1 MNNSVFG
8 KTMENVRNRQ
18 VIKPIYTKKQY
29 NKACQSQLLK
39 NITNINDD
47 LSLAHYHKTKVV
59 LNKPIYCGM
68 SILDF
73 SKLIMYKYLYNT
85 IYG

>member
-29 NKACQSQLLK
+29 NKACQS
-39 NITNINDD
+39 
-47 LSLAHYHKTKVV
+47 
-59 LNKPIYCGM
+59 
-68 SILDF
+68 
-73 SKLIMYKYLYNT
+73 
-85 IYG
+85 